1 MTEPPRPLATAELRA
16 AKPDRHAFR
25 ALPRRPIRVVLDG
38 VRQGYNQGSL
48 FRLCDA
54 LLLERL
60 VLCDAAV
67 ELRGRKL
74 VQAARGSQHW
84 VPWETR
90 ATALEA
96 VTEARAAGYAVLAVE
111 LTADAVAPEAL
122 RLRFPVCVVF
132 GAERAGLSPEVVAV
146 ADAAVAIPVL
156 GMANSLNVATA
167 AAIVLHQLT
176 LRLAE
181 AGPAGSVSA

>member
-1 MTEPPRPLATAELRA
+1 MTDSPRPLATAELRA
-16 AKPDRHAFR
+16 AKPDRHLFPT
-25 ALPRRPIRVVLDG
+25 LPRRPIRVVLDG

-48 FRLCDA
+48 LRLCDA

-60 VLCDAAV
+60 VFCDAAV
-67 ELRGRKL
+67 DLRGRKL

-84 VPWETR
+84 VPWEAC
-90 ATALEA
+90 ATALA
-96 VTEARAAGYAVLAVE
+96 AASAARAEGYAVVAVE
-111 LTADAVAPEAL
+111 LTADAVPPEAL
-122 RLRFPVCVVF
+122 RPRFPACVVL
-132 GAERAGLSPEVVAV
+132 GAERTGVSPEVVAM
-146 ADAAVAIPVL
+146 ADAVVAIPVL

-181 AGPAGSVSA
+181 AG